1 MRLAFALLLLLAST
15 ASPEIRYFRYE
26 RPVENVGQK
35 SGQVCLRI
43 DAGIF
48 ANASPGL
55 ADLRLYHDQTETPYV
70 IRVTRA
76 VEGSEKSVAVL
87 NLGTRGGRTVFDTR
101 MSGADFSDVQ
111 LDVEAKN
118 FIATVAVSGSSALAG
133 SAQTKL
139 GSFTIFD
146 LTRQRLGRSTV
157 LHLPESEFAFLHFSI
172 TGPLV
177 PADITGLSVE
187 RLPPNQPAYETVTE
201 SAQASQKGHS
211 SIVEINVPAHTPV
224 ERVTFT
230 PGPAP
235 ALFSRNVT
243 IRVVPINIARGSAS
257 VSDQFAPPAP
267 AVISD
272 NLLRLHSDQDGHR
285 IDEERLAIDAPAVDF
300 DTPTKWTITIDNGD
314 DAPLSLSS
322 VKLEMLERRLCFESV
337 AHVAY
342 TLNYGDSALAS
353 PRYDYAT
360 LFAPQA
366 TAVAATLGPEQANPA
381 YQARPDDRPFT
392 ERHPALMWV
401 ALIAVIALLGGVA
414 LRSPRAPSNEGR

>member
-35 SGQVCLRI
+35 SGEVCLRI

-55 ADLRLYHDQTETPYV
+55 ADLRLYHDQTENPYV
-70 IRVTRA
+70 IRVARA
-76 VEGSEKSVAVL
+76 VEGSEKSIAVL

-111 LDVEAKN
+111 LDVEAKD

-146 LTRQRLGRSTV
+146 LARQRLGRSTV

-172 TGPLV
+172 NGPLV

-187 RLPPNQPAYETVTE
+187 RLPSNQPAYETVTE
-201 SAQASQKGHS
+201 SAQVSRKGHS

-224 ERVTFT
+224 ERVTFA

-235 ALFSRNVT
+235 ALFSRDVT
-243 IRVVPINIARGSAS
+243 ISVVPVNIARGPAPA
-257 VSDQFAPPAP
+257 SDQSAPPAP
-267 AVISD
+267 TVSSG
-272 NLLRLHSDQDGHR
+272 NLLRVHSDQDGHR
-285 IDEERLAIDAPAVDF
+285 IDEERLAIDAPALDF
-300 DTPTKWTITIDNGD
+300 DTPTKWTISIDNGD

-337 AHVAY
+337 ANAAY
-342 TLNYGDSALAS
+342 TLYYGDSALAF

-366 TAVAATLGPEQANPA
+366 TAVAGTLGPEQANPA
-381 YQARPDDRPFT
+381 YQVRPDDRPFT

-401 ALIAVIALLGGVA
+401 ALIAVIALLGSVA
-414 LRSPRAPSNEGR
+414 LRSPRAPSSQNS

>member
-1 MRLAFALLLLLAST
+1 MRLAFALLLLLAGT

-26 RPVENVGQK
+26 RPVENVGQQ
-35 SGQVCLRI
+35 SGQACLRI

-55 ADLRLYHDQTETPYV
+55 ADLRLYRDQTETPYV
-70 IRVTRA
+70 IRVARA
-76 VEGSEKSVAVL
+76 VEGAEKSIAVL

-111 LDVEAKN
+111 LDVAAKD

-157 LHLPESEFAFLHFSI
+157 LHVPESEFAFLHFSI

-201 SAQASQKGHS
+201 SAQVSQKGHS

-257 VSDQFAPPAP
+257 ASDQFAPPAP

-272 NLLRLHSDQDGHR
+272 NLLRVHSDQDGHR